1 MIERWL
7 IISLW
12 SISYTLRCEK
22 YMLRSLYARL
32 LFTGEHQL
40 NGNLRVQE
48 QSTNITSQWQYLALT
63 WRYGTLVMT
72 SQYQVRKKP
81 STTPIGHQ
89 SSTIFILNILL
100 HYICFRNGFEL
111 RIYEGDIN
119 PLDHSDVREYYEKC
133 KGLFECEAT
142 NLANAIC
149 QELLKILCFVFLIIL
164 ILFNALCKS
173 T

>member
-1 MIERWL
+1 
-7 IISLW
+7 
-12 SISYTLRCEK
+12 
-22 YMLRSLYARL
+22 MLRSLYARL
-32 LFTGEHQL
+32 FFTGEHQL

-63 WRYGTLVMT
+63 WRYRTLVMT

-89 SSTIFILNILL
+89 SSNNIHFEHLITL

-111 RIYEGDIN
+111 RIYEGDTN
-119 PLDHSDVREYYEKC
+119 PLDHSNVREYYEKC
-133 KGLFECEAT
+133 RGLFECEAT

-149 QELLKILCFVFLIIL
+149 QELLKILCFVFLIII